1 MFACGPSESSK
12 NPRGKNQSETGFII
26 LGVVR
31 VTFDHDIKRVGI
43 LFSGGPAPAANAVI
57 SAAVLNFLNSGISAY
72 GFLDGYENL
81 ERYTPERPLVEGEHY
96 LCMRRNDVS
105 QIRNRKDIV
114 LRTARANPGKKIAS
128 FDDLGDPECNAKLR
142 AVYSALDSLGIDALV
157 SLGGDD
163 TLKTANY
170 LYRMQEVLPDLRRLA
185 VVHLP
190 KTIDNDYFGI
200 DWTFGFFSAAHFAA
214 TEIRNLGADA
224 RSTQVW
230 YVLEIMGRKAG
241 WLTYASGIAG
251 EATRMLS
258 VEDFDGEFDVRATA
272 EELIDLVLTREH
284 DGRRHGIVCVAEGL
298 ADLLPDEQR
307 PQDVDEHGNIML
319 GSAHVGKMLAEEM
332 ERVYAERTGTDVK
345 VRHKQIGYEARCAE
359 PSAFDVLLGT
369 QLGVGAHRAIVEER
383 LTGHMVSVEKQLELK
398 YVPFGELI
406 DPDTLKTRVRLI
418 ERDSDL
424 YRLARSL
431 EYQKTEHPEP
441 ECP

>member
-1 MFACGPSESSK
+1 MKIGHE
-12 NPRGKNQSETGFII
+12 
-26 LGVVR
+26 
-31 VTFDHDIKRVGI
+31 IKRVGI

-57 SAAVLNFLNSGISAY
+57 SAAALNFLNSGVSVY

-81 ERYTPERPLVEGEHY
+81 EQYSPDSPLVEGEHFVC
-96 LCMRRNDVS
+96 LRRNDVS

-114 LRTARANPGKKIAS
+114 LRTSRANPGKKVTS
-128 FDDLGDPECNAKLR
+128 FEDLSDPERSAKLR
-142 AVYSALDSLGIDALV
+142 AVYGAFDSLGIDGLV
-157 SLGGDD
+157 SIGGDD

-170 LYRMQEVLPDLRRLA
+170 LYRMQEAVPELRRLA

-214 TEIRNLGADA
+214 AEIRNLGADA

-258 VEDFDGEFDVRATA
+258 VEDYDGVFDVRAA
-272 EELIDLVLTREH
+272 AGELVDLMMARER

-298 ADLLPDEQR
+298 ADILPDEQR
-307 PQDVDEHGNIML
+307 PTTTDEHGNIVM
-319 GSAHVGKMLAEEM
+319 GSAHVGRTLAQEM
-332 ERVYAERTGTDVK
+332 ERLYAQRTGGSFK
-345 VRHKQIGYEARCAE
+345 VRHKQIGYETRCAE

-369 QLGVGAHRAIVEER
+369 QLGVGAQRALVEER
-383 LTGHMVSVEKQLELK
+383 LSGHMVSVEKQLQLK

-406 DPDTLKTRVRLI
+406 DPETLKTRVRLI
-418 ERDSDL
+418 ERESDL

-441 ECP
+441 ECQ

>member
-1 MFACGPSESSK
+1 MLHHE
-12 NPRGKNQSETGFII
+12 
-26 LGVVR
+26 
-31 VTFDHDIKRVGI
+31 IKRVGM

-57 SAAVLNFLNSGISAY
+57 SAAALNFLNSGISVY

-81 ERYTPERPLVEGEHY
+81 ERYSPTNPLVEGEHY
-96 LCMRRNDVS
+96 TCLRRNDVT

-114 LRTARANPGKKIAS
+114 LRTSRANPGRRIDS
-128 FDDLGDPECNAKLR
+128 FDDLADPDRNANLR
-142 AVYSALDSLGIDALV
+142 AVFGALDSLGIDALV

-170 LYRMQEVLPDLRRLA
+170 LHRMQEVLPELRRLA
-185 VVHLP
+185 VIHLP

-214 TEIRNLGADA
+214 AEIRNLGADA

-258 VEDFDGEFDVRATA
+258 VEDFDDGFDVKATA
-272 EELIDLVLTREH
+272 EGMVDLILARER

-298 ADLLPDEQR
+298 ADLLPDDQR
-307 PQDVDEHGNIML
+307 PRSVDEHGNVQL
-319 GSAHVGKMLAEEM
+319 GAAHIGKMLAAEM
-332 ERVYAERTGTDVK
+332 ERAYEDRTGRSIK
-345 VRHKQIGYEARCAE
+345 VRDKQIGYETRCAE

-369 QLGVGAHRAIVEER
+369 QLGVGAHRAIIEER
-383 LTGHMVSVEKQLELK
+383 LSGHMVSVEKQLQLK
-398 YVPFGELI
+398 YVPFDELI

-418 ERDSDL
+418 ERDSDF

-431 EYQKTEHPEP
+431 EYQKTAHAEP
-441 ECP
+441 EC